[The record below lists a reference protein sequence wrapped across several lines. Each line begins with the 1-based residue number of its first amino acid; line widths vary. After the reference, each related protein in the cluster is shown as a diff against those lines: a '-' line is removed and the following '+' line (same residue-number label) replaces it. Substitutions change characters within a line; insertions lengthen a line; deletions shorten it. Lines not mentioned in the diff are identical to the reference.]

1 MRIALAQTNPTIGA
15 IADNSAALAEAIDR
29 ARNERADLVIFPE
42 LSVIGYPPKDLL
54 LKQDVIGHC
63 EQSVRDLAARCTD
76 IAAIIGY
83 PCVSDRTVGQQLY
96 NAAAFCAGGQ
106 IAYRHVKSLLPTYD
120 VFDETRYFEPA
131 SDDAAFTPI
140 ALDSIP
146 GAGPGVRL
154 GISICEDLWN
164 DEALLPRQ
172 LYDVDPVQ
180 CIVQG
185 GANML
190 VNCSAS
196 PFVQGKHGFRLELAK
211 SAAMKHNVPVI
222 YCNQV
227 GGNDELVF
235 DGNSFVM
242 NAAGEVIAH
251 AKSFDTDLLIA
262 DLPVAPENTPGNT
275 PGNVTGDA
283 SRNRIERD
291 VTGIASIYNALV
303 LGLRDY
309 CRKCGFGSVVV
320 GLSGGIDS
328 AVVGAICVGA
338 LGNDNVR
345 GVTMPSRYSSQGSI
359 DDARALAQCT
369 GIEFHVIP
377 ITEAHDAF
385 EHMLAAPFEGLSPDV
400 TEENVQARIRGVILM
415 AMSNKFGSLLVTTG
429 NKSELAVG
437 YCTLYGDMAGG
448 LAVLSDVPKTM
459 VWELARWINDAPD
472 SPLREQFG
480 GVRQV
485 IPESSI
491 TKAPS
496 AELRPDQ
503 TDQDSLPPY
512 DVLDQIVERYV
523 EREQPLRQIIA
534 DTGFDAATVQRVAR
548 MIDVNEYKRKQAA
561 PGLKV
566 TGRAFGFGRRM
577 PIAQRYDGRVGVIS
591 KV

>member
-180 CIVQG
+180 CIMQG

-262 DLPVAPENTPGNT
+262 DLPVAPGNT

-591 KV
+591 NV

>member
-235 DGNSFVM
+235 DGNSFV
-242 NAAGEVIAH
+242 
-251 AKSFDTDLLIA
+251 
-262 DLPVAPENTPGNT
+262 
-275 PGNVTGDA
+275 
-283 SRNRIERD
+283 
-291 VTGIASIYNALV
+291 
-303 LGLRDY
+303 
-309 CRKCGFGSVVV
+309 
-320 GLSGGIDS
+320 
-328 AVVGAICVGA
+328 
-338 LGNDNVR
+338 
-345 GVTMPSRYSSQGSI
+345 
-359 DDARALAQCT
+359 
-369 GIEFHVIP
+369 
-377 ITEAHDAF
+377 
-385 EHMLAAPFEGLSPDV
+385 
-400 TEENVQARIRGVILM
+400 
-415 AMSNKFGSLLVTTG
+415 
-429 NKSELAVG
+429 
-437 YCTLYGDMAGG
+437 
-448 LAVLSDVPKTM
+448 
-459 VWELARWINDAPD
+459 
-472 SPLREQFG
+472 
-480 GVRQV
+480 
-485 IPESSI
+485 
-491 TKAPS
+491 
-496 AELRPDQ
+496 
-503 TDQDSLPPY
+503 
-512 DVLDQIVERYV
+512 
-523 EREQPLRQIIA
+523 
-534 DTGFDAATVQRVAR
+534 
-548 MIDVNEYKRKQAA
+548 
-561 PGLKV
+561 
-566 TGRAFGFGRRM
+566 
-577 PIAQRYDGRVGVIS
+577 
-591 KV
+591 

>member
-15 IADNSAALAEAIDR
+15 IADNSAALAEAIDL

-131 SDDAAFTPI
+131 SDDSAFTPV

-146 GAGPGVRL
+146 GAGAGVRL

-164 DEALLPRQ
+164 DKALLPRQ

-185 GANML
+185 GANVL

-262 DLPVAPENTPGNT
+262 DLPAT
-275 PGNVTGDA
+275 PGNVPSDA

-385 EHMLAAPFEGLSPDV
+385 EHMLAAPFEGLAPDV

-480 GVRQV
+480 GVRPV

-577 PIAQRYDGRVGVIS
+577 PIAQRYDGRVGVTS